1 MESQIKAMQEEA
13 ARQDKNSNEYRKA
26 MSVIA
31 KLNAQLRA
39 SKLVSTHAALDDSR
53 KKDPDATDYHAIIPI
68 NDYPQKARWRVT
80 NKETMSQL
88 IEQSGASVTNKGIYY
103 EPGKEPPSEGPPK
116 LHLLI
121 ESNDEYRVEHAV
133 REIKRLLLEASAAA
147 IQAESRGP
155 QAVGRYSVL

>member
-1 MESQIKAMQEEA
+1 M
-13 ARQDKNSNEYRKA
+13 
-26 MSVIA
+26 
-31 KLNAQLRA
+31 
-39 SKLVSTHAALDDSR
+39 
-53 KKDPDATDYHAIIPI
+53 P
-68 NDYPQKARWRVT
+68 
-80 NKETMSQL
+80 SQL

-103 EPGKEPPSEGPPK
+103 EAGKEPPTEGPPK

-121 ESNDEYRVEHAV
+121 ESNDEYRVSIKFVMISLCLLYRFTPQVEHAV

>member
-1 MESQIKAMQEEA
+1 MACHEQGDYESGAPDFLSQLL
-13 ARQDKNSNEYRKA
+13 
-26 MSVIA
+26 V
-31 KLNAQLRA
+31 NADLP
-39 SKLVSTHAALDDSR
+39 L
-53 KKDPDATDYHAIIPI
+53 
-68 NDYPQKARWRVT
+68 
-80 NKETMSQL
+80 QL

-103 EPGKEPPSEGPPK
+103 ESGKEPPSEGPPK

-121 ESNDEYRVEHAV
+121 ESNDEYRVSAKICLMSLCFLLPFTAQVEHAV